1 MGGTTLYMMKI
12 SWGTGI
18 VIAFISFIA
27 FILFFVIKMTIDSKA
42 NHDLVTPNY
51 YERELHFEAELAAQ
65 NRAKNMETPVNI
77 SIQPEG
83 ILLLFPENYARL
95 LEPSMVQGT
104 ISLSKPDNK
113 KLDHELQLQLQGNS
127 QLIPAENLVEG
138 QWNMVLDWQFQG
150 EAYRI
155 ERGLRVIK

>member
-1 MGGTTLYMMKI
+1 MKI

-27 FILFFVIKMTIDSKA
+27 FILFFVVRMTIDSKA

-65 NRAKNMETPVNI
+65 TRAKNMKIPVKI
-77 SIQPEG
+77 SVQSAG
-83 ILLLFPENYARL
+83 IVILFPEPYERL
-95 LEPSMVQGT
+95 SEPSMLNGT
-104 ISLSKPDNK
+104 ITLSKPDNK
-113 KLDHELQLQLQGNS
+113 KLDHELPLRLQENS

-138 QWNMVLDWQFQG
+138 QWNMVLNWTFQ
-150 EAYRI
+150 EKNYRI